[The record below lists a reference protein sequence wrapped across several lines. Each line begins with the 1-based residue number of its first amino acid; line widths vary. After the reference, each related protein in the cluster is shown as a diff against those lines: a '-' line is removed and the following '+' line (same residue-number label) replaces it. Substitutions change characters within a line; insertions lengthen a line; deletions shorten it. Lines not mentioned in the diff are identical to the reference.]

1 MIKIGVLC
9 PSEIAFRRFLPAVM
23 KVDDIQYC
31 GVAMASEEEWFGKN
45 CESVSEELRKKNIK
59 Q

>member
-45 CESVSEELRKKNIK
+45 
-59 Q
+59 